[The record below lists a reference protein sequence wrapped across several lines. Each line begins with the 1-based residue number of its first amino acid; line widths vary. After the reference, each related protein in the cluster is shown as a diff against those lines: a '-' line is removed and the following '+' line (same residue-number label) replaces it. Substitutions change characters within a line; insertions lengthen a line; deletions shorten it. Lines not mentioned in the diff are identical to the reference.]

1 MNNHLQCDVS
11 LLVFIR
17 QQKKYLSFTTKIEN
31 KIWNPA
37 RQRPN
42 HKTTT
47 LHCSNR
53 PTQEAKCQIILLHVP
68 HSKLPGV
75 YEKIS
80 KNGKTKIVQ
89 TNTLVRN
96 TKVFG
101 LEKKLQAYGA
111 PKCDQFLACQT
122 YIHTTGFLLLLHHNC
137 YIKLFSCQLTHS
149 YFFLN

>member
-1 MNNHLQCDVS
+1 MIPINVGIQADKYSKFNYSAITLEVIKLNNHLQRDVS

-17 QQKKYLSFTTKIEN
+17 QQKKYLSFTMKIEN

-37 RQRPN
+37 RQRLN

-80 KNGKTKIVQ
+80 KNGKTNKQFRQ
-89 TNTLVRN
+89 T
-96 TKVFG
+96 
-101 LEKKLQAYGA
+101 
-111 PKCDQFLACQT
+111 
-122 YIHTTGFLLLLHHNC
+122 H
-137 YIKLFSCQLTHS
+137 
-149 YFFLN
+149 